1 MASKVYFTDFR
12 CPPGVN
18 QIQKLQKLIMAAG
31 FNTMD
36 MEKKLVAIKMHFG
49 EPGNLAFLRPNYAKV
64 VADLVWKKGGIPF
77 LTDCNTL
84 YPGSRKNAPEHL
96 AAAFENGFSPLST
109 GCQVIIAD
117 GLRGLDEVEVPV
129 VNGEYTKTARIGRAV
144 MDADVVISLTH
155 FKGHECTGFGGALK
169 NLGMGCGSRAGK
181 MDQHNNGKPVVSTHL
196 CRGCRLCSK
205 ECGQDAISYDE
216 RGKAH
221 IDPEKCAGCGRC
233 IGRCNFDAISNRNS
247 NANDVLDCKIAEYT
261 QAVCHGRPCFHIS
274 LVMDVSPYCDCHGE
288 NDTPI
293 VPDIGMYA
301 SFDPVALDQAC
312 ADAVNAATPN
322 RNSLL
327 GDNLA
332 DPDFTPTGDH
342 FVDTTP
348 ASTWRVGLEH
358 AEKIGLGTCDYEL
371 VPIK

>member
-1 MASKVYFTDFR
+1 MPAVKLKKKEGDKSIWLRKFILPIFAAL
-12 CPPGVN
+12 PQVN

-31 FNTMD
+31 FNTID

-49 EPGNLAFLRPNYAKV
+49 EPGNLAFLRPNYAKA

-77 LTDCNTL
+77 LADGNAL

-233 IGRCNFDAISNRNS
+233 IGRCNFDAISNRRRQRQRRPG
-247 NANDVLDCKIAEYT
+247 LQDCGIHPGRVPSPPLLPY
-261 QAVCHGRPCFHIS
+261 QPCHGCKPLLRLPRRKR
-274 LVMDVSPYCDCHGE
+274 
-288 NDTPI
+288 
-293 VPDIGMYA
+293 YA
-301 SFDPVALDQAC
+301 YRAGYWHV
-312 ADAVNAATPN
+312 
-322 RNSLL
+322 R
-327 GDNLA
+327 
-332 DPDFTPTGDH
+332 
-342 FVDTTP
+342 
-348 ASTWRVGLEH
+348 
-358 AEKIGLGTCDYEL
+358 EL
-371 VPIK
+371 